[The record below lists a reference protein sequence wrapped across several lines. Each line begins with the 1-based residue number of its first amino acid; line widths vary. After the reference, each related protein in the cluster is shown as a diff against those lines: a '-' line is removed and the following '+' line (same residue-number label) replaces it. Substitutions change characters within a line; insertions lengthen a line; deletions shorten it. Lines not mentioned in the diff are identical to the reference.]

1 MTTVG
6 DIVSRLRNII
16 KATNEDAFLT
26 DRFIYSLV
34 LKYAH
39 LFIKRDK
46 QIQSVLAYSALIQS
60 IPCLELIEVDKV
72 SDRCCAGIKSNCTI
86 MRSKERIPD
95 IIESTNGPLFR
106 SISSLDNSTEFT
118 LTTPT
123 TYISSSKTTTFKY
136 NTTKYYWYVDG
147 YLYFPNVNFEYVKV
161 EGLFEKDLSDV
172 FCAIEKKCLKRQDEK
187 TFIPDYLLAEI
198 ESSVIKEL
206 ALRLQVPEETA
217 DNKKNINR

>member
-6 DIVSRLRNII
+6 NIVSRLRNIV

-26 DRFIYSLV
+26 DRFIYTLV

-46 QIQSVLAYSALIQS
+46 QIQSVLAYSALIQT

-95 IIESTNGPLFR
+95 IIESINGPLFR

-147 YLYFPNVNFEYVKV
+147 YLYFPNVDFEFVKV

-172 FCAIEKKCLKRQDEK
+172 FCAREKKCLKRQDEK

>member
-1 MTTVG
+1 MTTIG
-6 DIVSRLRNII
+6 DIVSRLRNIV
-16 KATNEDAFLT
+16 KASNEDAFLT

-95 IIESTNGPLFR
+95 IIESTNGPFFVQL
-106 SISSLDNSTEFT
+106 
-118 LTTPT
+118 
-123 TYISSSKTTTFKY
+123 
-136 NTTKYYWYVDG
+136 
-147 YLYFPNVNFEYVKV
+147 
-161 EGLFEKDLSDV
+161 
-172 FCAIEKKCLKRQDEK
+172 
-187 TFIPDYLLAEI
+187 
-198 ESSVIKEL
+198 
-206 ALRLQVPEETA
+206 
-217 DNKKNINR
+217 KKNVLKDKMKKLLYLITY

>member
-6 DIVSRLRNII
+6 DIVSRLRNIV

-106 SISSLDNSTEFT
+106 SIASLDNSTEFT

-147 YLYFPNVNFEYVKV
+147 YLYFPNVDFEYVKV

-172 FCAIEKKCLKRQDEK
+172 FCAVEKKCIKRQDEK

>member
-6 DIVSRLRNII
+6 DIVSRLRNIV

-136 NTTKYYWYVDG
+136 NTTKYYSYVDG

-172 FCAIEKKCLKRQDEK
+172 FCAIEKKCLKRQEEK
-187 TFIPDYLLAEI
+187 TFIPDDLLAEI

>member
-1 MTTVG
+1 MTTIG
-6 DIVSRLRNII
+6 DIVSRLRNVV

-106 SISSLDNSTEFT
+106 SIASLDNSTEFT

-147 YLYFPNVNFEYVKV
+147 YLYFPNVHFEYVKV

-172 FCAIEKKCLKRQDEK
+172 FCATEKKCIKRQDEK

>member
-6 DIVSRLRNII
+6 DIVSRLRNIV

-106 SISSLDNSTEFT
+106 SIASLDNSTEFT

-147 YLYFPNVNFEYVKV
+147 YLYFPNVDFEYVKV

-172 FCAIEKKCLKRQDEK
+172 FCAVEKKCLKRQEEK

>member
-6 DIVSRLRNII
+6 DIVSRLRNVV

-72 SDRCCAGIKSNCTI
+72 SDRCCVGIKSNCTI

>member
-6 DIVSRLRNII
+6 DIVSRLRNVV

-106 SISSLDNSTEFT
+106 SIASLDNSTEFT

-147 YLYFPNVNFEYVKV
+147 YLYFPNVDFEYVKV

-172 FCAIEKKCLKRQDEK
+172 FCAVEKKCIKRQDEK